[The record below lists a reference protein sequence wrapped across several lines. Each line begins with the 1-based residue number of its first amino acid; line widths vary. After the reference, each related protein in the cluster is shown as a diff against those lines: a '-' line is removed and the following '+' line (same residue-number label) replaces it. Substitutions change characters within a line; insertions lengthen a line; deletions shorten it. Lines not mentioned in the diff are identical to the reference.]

1 MNYLYTIK
9 IMGLA
14 KETMTVLE
22 AKNVVMFKLL
32 STVLNLDA
40 DFPELIITSNDITLY
55 LLHILN
61 YMLSSYLVNVNNGS
75 YWMIVEIICPK
86 DELS

>member
-1 MNYLYTIK
+1 ME
-9 IMGLA
+9 LA

-61 YMLSSYLVNVNNGS
+61 YVNGQLIITATNHLIVYLLLVL
-75 YWMIVEIICPK
+75 Y
-86 DELS
+86 

>member
-1 MNYLYTIK
+1 ME
-9 IMGLA
+9 LA

-40 DFPELIITSNDITLY
+40 DFPELIITSNDIILY
-55 LLHILN
+55 LLHIFN
-61 YMLSSYLVNVNNGS
+61 YLLSPYLVQINIINGP
-75 YWMIVEIICPK
+75 Y
-86 DELS
+86 

>member
-1 MNYLYTIK
+1 ME
-9 IMGLA
+9 LA

-40 DFPELIITSNDITLY
+40 DFPELIITSNDINY
-55 LLHILN
+55 
-61 YMLSSYLVNVNNGS
+61 YML
-75 YWMIVEIICPK
+75 
-86 DELS
+86 

>member
-1 MNYLYTIK
+1 ME
-9 IMGLA
+9 LA

-40 DFPELIITSNDITLY
+40 DFPELIITSNDIIPY
-55 LLHILN
+55 LLHIFN
-61 YMLSSYLVNVNNGS
+61 YLLSPYLVQINIINGP
-75 YWMIVEIICPK
+75 Y
-86 DELS
+86 

>member
-1 MNYLYTIK
+1 ME
-9 IMGLA
+9 LA

-40 DFPELIITSNDITLY
+40 DFPELIITSNDITHYY

-61 YMLSSYLVNVNNGS
+61 YLLYSYLVQINVINGS
-75 YWMIVEIICPK
+75 Y
-86 DELS
+86 

>member
-1 MNYLYTIK
+1 
-9 IMGLA
+9 MGLA

-40 DFPELIITSNDITLY
+40 DFPELIITSNDIILY
-55 LLHILN
+55 LLHIFN
-61 YMLSSYLVNVNNGS
+61 YLLSPYLVQINIINGP
-75 YWMIVEIICPK
+75 Y
-86 DELS
+86 

>member
-1 MNYLYTIK
+1 ME
-9 IMGLA
+9 LA

-40 DFPELIITSNDITLY
+40 DFPELIITSNDITHYY

-61 YMLSSYLVNVNNGS
+61 YLLYS
-75 YWMIVEIICPK
+75 
-86 DELS
+86 

>member
-1 MNYLYTIK
+1 ME
-9 IMGLA
+9 LA

-40 DFPELIITSNDITLY
+40 DFPELIITSNDITHY

-61 YMLSSYLVNVNNGS
+61 DLLYSYLVQINVINGS
-75 YWMIVEIICPK
+75 Y
-86 DELS
+86 

>member
-1 MNYLYTIK
+1 ME
-9 IMGLA
+9 LA

-22 AKNVVMFKLL
+22 AKNVVMFKLP

-40 DFPELIITSNDITLY
+40 DFPELIITSNDITHY

-61 YMLSSYLVNVNNGS
+61 YLLYSYLVQINVINGS
-75 YWMIVEIICPK
+75 YWMWK
-86 DELS
+86 LSTQRMC

>member
-1 MNYLYTIK
+1 ME
-9 IMGLA
+9 LA

-40 DFPELIITSNDITLY
+40 NFPELTITSNDITHH
-55 LLHILN
+55 LLNILN
-61 YMLSSYLVNVNNGS
+61 NLIYSYLVQINFTSVS
-75 YWMIVEIICPK
+75 Y
-86 DELS
+86 

>member
-1 MNYLYTIK
+1 ME
-9 IMGLA
+9 LA

-22 AKNVVMFKLL
+22 AKNVVMFKLQN
-32 STVLNLDA
+32 TVLNLDA

-55 LLHILN
+55 WLHILN
-61 YMLSSYLVNVNNGS
+61 YLSSSCLVKINVNNGS
-75 YWMIVEIICPK
+75 YLMIMKIICPM

>member
-1 MNYLYTIK
+1 ME
-9 IMGLA
+9 LA

-40 DFPELIITSNDITLY
+40 DFPELIITSNDITHH

-61 YMLSSYLVNVNNGS
+61 YLLYSYLVQINVINGS
-75 YWMIVEIICPK
+75 Y
-86 DELS
+86 

>member
-1 MNYLYTIK
+1 ME
-9 IMGLA
+9 LA

-40 DFPELIITSNDITLY
+40 DFPELIITSNDIILY
-55 LLHILN
+55 LLHIFN
-61 YMLSSYLVNVNNGS
+61 YLLSPYLVQINIINGS
-75 YWMIVEIICPK
+75 Y
-86 DELS
+86 